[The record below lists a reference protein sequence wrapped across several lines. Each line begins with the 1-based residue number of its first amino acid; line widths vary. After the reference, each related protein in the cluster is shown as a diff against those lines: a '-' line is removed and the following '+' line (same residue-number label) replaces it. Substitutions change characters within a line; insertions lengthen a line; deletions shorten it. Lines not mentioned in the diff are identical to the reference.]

1 MILDSIKHVSSHM
14 SSVSEV
20 LPGRDYFLPQT
31 QEKYD
36 PLTITEKDFRNLVC
50 KKPCNTA
57 KANYTTLTGISPLIA
72 EEICYRASIDGNDSA
87 QSLDENEAVHL
98 YHEFQS

>member
-14 SSVSEV
+14 SSIREV

-36 PLTITEKDFRNLVC
+36 PLTIEEEDFRNVVC
-50 KKPCNTA
+50 EKSHVILQKQ
-57 KANYTTLTGISPLIA
+57 
-72 EEICYRASIDGNDSA
+72 SI
-87 QSLDENEAVHL
+87 QP
-98 YHEFQS
+98 